1 MASPLLTKPT
11 MPAVNDSNHGAP
23 TGSPEPTRM
32 PTARTKASFFSPPSF
47 MFLVSHPTGSPEL
60 KRMQTALTKAKK
72 KPPTST
78 EFRAAARAPSTWR
91 TTLLTLLI
99 LRTLYYRDHRAP
111 PHGRVPVA
119 QALAPPGLRRAVADS
134 KNEKK

>member
-72 KPPTST
+72 SLPHPQNSAQPHARPALGALLYLLYLSDVHFTT
-78 EFRAAARAPSTWR
+78 EIIER
-91 TTLLTLLI
+91 
-99 LRTLYYRDHRAP
+99 LRTGAYQWRKHSRLQVC
-111 PHGRVPVA
+111 GG
-119 QALAPPGLRRAVADS
+119 Q
-134 KNEKK
+134 